1 MGSPKHGRHGFVCLD
16 FSADGSLLCVTG
28 HDDHAHQRI
37 VLWDITNN
45 PPQIV
50 AKQTSE
56 YDVRHIY
63 FSPFDPRRLVSCGD
77 ENIRFWRLR
86 RRHLPAAAVIL
97 NEYTR
102 GATFTDLAFE
112 TTYVHGGRGRDVGL
126 DTTTSQQQRR
136 IFVSSS
142 LGTVLQINYD
152 TRGLECV
159 FQLHDAPIHCIC
171 VNDGYCCTVGKVVS
185 H

>member
-1 MGSPKHGRHGFVCLD
+1 MEDSNTKYQR
-16 FSADGSLLCVTG
+16 SSTG
-28 HDDHAHQRI
+28 
-37 VLWDITNN
+37 T
-45 PPQIV
+45 PQIV

-56 YDVRHIY
+56 YDVRRIY

-77 ENIRFWRLR
+77 ENIRFWRFR

-112 TTYVHGGRGRDVGL
+112 TMFVQGAEDEE
-126 DTTTSQQQRR
+126 DKMDATTSLHQRR

-171 VNDGYCCTVGKVVS
+171 VNDGYCCTVS
-185 H
+185 DDRLLFASPRRWQILSQMMMMRYC